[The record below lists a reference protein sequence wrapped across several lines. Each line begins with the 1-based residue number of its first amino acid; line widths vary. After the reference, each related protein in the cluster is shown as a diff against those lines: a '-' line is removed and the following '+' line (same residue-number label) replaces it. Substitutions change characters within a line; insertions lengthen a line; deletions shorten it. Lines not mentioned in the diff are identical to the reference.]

1 MAAAVVQAD
10 VLVADF
16 DALLRLEFAS
26 ELDRLSGLDLAA
38 GCSEAPDF
46 SDDVPDFSDEPALA
60 DSEFSVELFPSP
72 PSPEALSDD
81 GVPFRLSLR

>member
-1 MAAAVVQAD
+1 
-10 VLVADF
+10 LVADF

-46 SDDVPDFSDEPALA
+46 SDVPDVSDVPDFSDAPALA